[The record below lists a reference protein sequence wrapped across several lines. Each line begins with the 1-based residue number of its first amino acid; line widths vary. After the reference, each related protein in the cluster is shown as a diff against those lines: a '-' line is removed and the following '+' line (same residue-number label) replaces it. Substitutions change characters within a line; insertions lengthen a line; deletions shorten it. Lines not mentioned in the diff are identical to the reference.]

1 MSAKYP
7 GAWAYL
13 SAFKKQLLPRQLDP
27 SSKRD
32 VPCATW
38 DTWYQF
44 GRDQNITLFFNTP
57 KIIVKNMFK
66 ENPLFAYDD
75 DNLVI
80 ASGGTAG
87 YSGLIMREGIKLD
100 IRFFQAYLNCEIN
113 LKVLRMIGSDFEG
126 GFTSI
131 GTNVL
136 KKLYVPE
143 IDLSD
148 SLQKGIYDAVL
159 NDLDRLR
166 DLNLAILTNS
176 DDLYVRQLLDEKSRI
191 VSEMHARFEGLL

>member
-1 MSAKYP
+1 
-7 GAWAYL
+7 
-13 SAFKKQLLPRQLDP
+13 
-27 SSKRD
+27 
-32 VPCATW
+32 
-38 DTWYQF
+38 
-44 GRDQNITLFFNTP
+44 
-57 KIIVKNMFK
+57 MFK